1 VLWEHPTLPR
11 PNGLILKRLVFGF
24 ILLLAMATGLL
35 VFRMPDIKPATTSLR
50 EFSAARAV
58 KHVEAIAQYPHPIGS
73 SEIEQV
79 RDYIVSELVG
89 MGISPEVQE
98 TTVPDYFGTN
108 NNEPVDIRNI
118 FAVLPGA
125 NPTGSVLMAAH
136 YDTVPLSPGAND
148 DSSGV
153 ATLLE
158 TARSLTATSPLR
170 NDVIVLFTDAE
181 EPGQFRYGARFFV
194 ANYESTDDVRL
205 VLNFE
210 ALGHTGPSIMFE
222 TAPGNSWLIEGLTQ
236 GAPDPVAFSFMSD
249 LYRLVAKGGTD
260 FAAFEEAGING
271 LNFAYSF
278 ERTVYHTS
286 LDNIESL
293 DQRSLQHHGDYA
305 FSLVRHFGDLD
316 LSQISSSTEGD
327 SIYHSIPGS
336 ITVRYPASWGIPL
349 VLITGALLVWLIVVA
364 LRKGFITTRDILLVS
379 TVLTAELIAVTIVL
393 TLAWWGIDE
402 IHLAFGKVIEP
413 TYKAH
418 VLFVAF
424 LVLAVAMMIA
434 LRAMLHK
441 RLDSL
446 SMALG
451 AVLFWWMLALA
462 AGFCLPGFNIIL
474 VWPLLFSLLPLGW
487 VILRK
492 SSDRR
497 SWGYLSLISVSAVVS
512 VVLMTVPVYLSF
524 QAMGTASPGFS
535 GSPSFPIIG
544 LSVFFWVMLLGLLLP
559 HLEFLVDWRQ
569 RKVIL
574 GLLATAVLCLIAG
587 CIIPG
592 VDITSFGLSG

>member
-1 VLWEHPTLPR
+1 MPR

-293 DQRSLQHHGDYA
+293 DQRSLQHHGDHA
-305 FSLVRHFGDLD
+305 LSLVRHFGDLD
-316 LSQISSSTEGD
+316 LSQVSSSTEGD
-327 SIYHSIPGS
+327 SVYHSIPGS

-349 VLITGALLVWLIVVA
+349 VLISGALLVWLIVVA
-364 LRKGFITTRDILLVS
+364 LRKGLITIRH
-379 TVLTAELIAVTIVL
+379 TVLSAAVFTAEIIAVTVVL

-402 IHLAFGKVIEP
+402 IHLAFGKVVDP
-413 TYKAH
+413 TFKAH
-418 VLFVAF
+418 LLFVAF
-424 LVLAVAMMIA
+424 LVLAMAMMITIRI
-434 LRAMLHK
+434 LLHK
-441 RLDSL
+441 RLGSL
-446 SMALG
+446 NTTLG
-451 AVLFWWMLALA
+451 AILFWWILALL
-462 AGFCLPGFNIIL
+462 AGFCLPGFNIIF
-474 VWPLLFSLLPLGW
+474 VWPLLFWLLPLGW
-487 VILRK
+487 AILRK
-492 SSDRR
+492 PSESG
-497 SWGYLSLISVSAVVS
+497 SWGYLCLICVCAAVSI
-512 VVLMTVPVYLSF
+512 VLMTVPVYLSF

-544 LSVFFWVMLLGLLLP
+544 LSVFFWAMLLGLLLP
-559 HLEFLVDWRQ
+559 YLQFLVDWRQ
-569 RKVIL
+569 RKVVF
-574 GLLATAVLCLIAG
+574 GLLAIAALCLIAG

-592 VDITSFGLSG
+592 LDMASFGLAS

>member
-1 VLWEHPTLPR
+1 LPR
-11 PNGLILKRLVFGF
+11 TSSLILKRLVFGF
-24 ILLLAMATGLL
+24 ILLLAIAAGLL
-35 VFRMPDIKPATTSLR
+35 VFRTPEVKPATTSLQ

-58 KHVEAIAQYPHPIGS
+58 KHVEAIAQYPHPMGS
-73 SEIEQV
+73 SQIDEV
-79 RDYIVSELVG
+79 RDYIVAELVG
-89 MGISPEVQE
+89 MGIPPEVQE

-108 NNEPVDIRNI
+108 SNEPVDVHNI
-118 FAVLPGA
+118 FGVLPGA
-125 NPTGSVLMAAH
+125 NPTGSVVLAAH
-136 YDTVPLSPGAND
+136 YDTVPPSPGAND

-158 TARSLTATSPLR
+158 TARSLRAAPPLR
-170 NDVIVLFTDAE
+170 NDIIVLFTDAE
-181 EPGQFRYGARFFV
+181 EPGQFRYGASFFV
-194 ANYESTDDVRL
+194 AKYESMDDVRL

-210 ALGHTGPSIMFE
+210 ALGRTGPSIMFE

-249 LYRLVAKGGTD
+249 LYRLVAEGGTD
-260 FAAFEEAGING
+260 FAAFEEAGVNG

-278 ERTVYHTS
+278 ERTVYHSS

-293 DQRSLQHHGDYA
+293 DQRSLQHHGDCALNLARY
-305 FSLVRHFGDLD
+305 FGDLD
-316 LSQISSSTEGD
+316 LDPAGSTTQGD
-327 SIYHSIPGS
+327 SIYHSVAGLTTI
-336 ITVRYPASWGIPL
+336 RYPTPWGIPL
-349 VLITGALLVWLIVVA
+349 VLIAGALLVWLAVLA
-364 LRKGFITTRDILLVS
+364 LRKGLIAAGDI
-379 TVLTAELIAVTIVL
+379 VLSGAVFTAEIIAVTVVL
-393 TLAWWGIDE
+393 TLAWWGVDE
-402 IHLAFGKVIEP
+402 IHLAFGKVVEP

-424 LVLAVAMMIA
+424 LVLAVAMMVA
-434 LRAMLHK
+434 LRALLHK
-441 RLDSL
+441 QLGSL
-446 SMALG
+446 SIALG
-451 AVLFWWMLALA
+451 AILFWWMLALV

-474 VWPLLFSLLPLGW
+474 VWPLLFSLPPLGW
-487 VILRK
+487 VVLRK
-492 SSDRR
+492 SGEDR
-497 SWGYLSLISVSAVVS
+497 SWGYLSLISVCAIVS

-544 LSVFFWVMLLGLLLP
+544 LSIFFWVMLLGLLLP

-574 GLLATAVLCLIAG
+574 GLAAIAVLCLIAG

-592 VDITSFGLSG
+592 VDMTSFGLSG

>member
-1 VLWEHPTLPR
+1 MPR

-35 VFRMPDIKPATTSLR
+35 VFRMPDVKPATTSLR

-364 LRKGFITTRDILLVS
+364 LRKGFITTRNILLVS

-474 VWPLLFSLLPLGW
+474 VWPPLFSLLPLGW

-492 SSDRR
+492 SGDRR
-497 SWGYLSLISVSAVVS
+497 SWGYLSLISVSAIVS
-512 VVLMTVPVYLSF
+512 VVLMTVPIYLSF

-544 LSVFFWVMLLGLLLP
+544 LSVFFWAMLLGLLLP

>member
-1 VLWEHPTLPR
+1 
-11 PNGLILKRLVFGF
+11 
-24 ILLLAMATGLL
+24 MATGLL
-35 VFRMPDIKPATTSLR
+35 VFRMPDVKPATTSLR

-364 LRKGFITTRDILLVS
+364 LRKGFITTRNILLVS

-434 LRAMLHK
+434 LRALLHK
-441 RLDSL
+441 RLGSL
-446 SMALG
+446 NTTLG
-451 AVLFWWMLALA
+451 AILFWWMLALA

>member
-1 VLWEHPTLPR
+1 MPR

-364 LRKGFITTRDILLVS
+364 LRKGFITTRNILLVS

>member
-1 VLWEHPTLPR
+1 MPR
-11 PNGLILKRLVFGF
+11 FDSMIVKRCVFGF
-24 ILLLAMATGLL
+24 ILLLATAIGLA
-35 VFRMPDIKPATTSLR
+35 VFNMPDVKPAAASLQ
-50 EFSAARAV
+50 EFSAARAIR
-58 KHVEAIAQYPHPIGS
+58 HVEAISQSPHPIGS

-79 RDYIVSELVG
+79 RNYIVAELVG

-98 TTVPDYFGTN
+98 TAVPDYFGVN
-108 NNEPVDIRNI
+108 NDQPVDVLNI
-118 FAVLPGA
+118 LAVLPGT
-125 NPTGSVLMAAH
+125 NPTGSIVLAAH
-136 YDTVPLSPGAND
+136 YDTVPPSPGAND
-148 DSSGV
+148 DSSGI

-158 TARSLTATSPLR
+158 TARSLTASPALQ

-194 ANYESTDDVRL
+194 ANYESIDDVRL

-210 ALGHTGPSIMFE
+210 ALGRTGPSIMFE
-222 TAPGNSWLIEGLTQ
+222 TAPGNSWLIEGLIQ
-236 GAPDPVAFSFMSD
+236 GAPHPVAFSFMSD
-249 LYRLVAKGGTD
+249 LYRLVAEGGTD

-305 FSLVRHFGDLD
+305 LNLVRHFGDLD
-316 LSQISSSTEGD
+316 LSQVSSGTEGD
-327 SIYHSIPGS
+327 SVYHSILGS

-364 LRKGFITTRDILLVS
+364 LRKGFITTRNILLVS